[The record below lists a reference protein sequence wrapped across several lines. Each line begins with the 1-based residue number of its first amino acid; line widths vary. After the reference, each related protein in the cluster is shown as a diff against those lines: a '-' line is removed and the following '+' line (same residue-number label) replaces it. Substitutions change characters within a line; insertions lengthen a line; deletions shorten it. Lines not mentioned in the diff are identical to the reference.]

1 MESDYLDV
9 FIRNAIIEDIG
20 DGDHTSLACIPENTS
35 GKARLLIKEEGIL
48 AGVSIAEMVFRKF
61 NADIHFEE
69 LLTDGLR
76 IKPGDIAF
84 TVEGKAR
91 ALLKSERLVLNIM
104 QRMSGIATQTN
115 KYINEISGFK
125 AKLLDTRKTTPGMRM
140 LEKAAVKIGGGEN
153 HRIGLFDMILIKDN
167 HTDFAGGIS
176 KAIARTTEYN
186 KKIKNKLKV
195 EIEAKNVSDIKEILR
210 LGNIDRIM
218 LDNFLIKDTKEAVK
232 MIKGKYEVESSGNIT
247 LKNIRAYA
255 QCGVDYISV
264 GDITHNIKSLD
275 MSLKAYT

>member
-1 MESDYLDV
+1 MESDYLEV
-9 FIRNAIIEDIG
+9 FIKNAIIEDIG
-20 DGDHTSLACIPENTS
+20 DGDHTSLACITENTS

-61 NADIHFEE
+61 NTDIHFEQ

-84 TVEGKAR
+84 TVEGNAR

-167 HTDFAGGIS
+167 HTDFAGGIN

-218 LDNFLIKDTKEAVK
+218 LDNFSIKDTKEAVK